1 MIILGIDPGSHFTG
15 YGFIQI
21 DKEKL
26 YCLQQGVIT
35 PRRSQALTAR
45 ISEIFK
51 ELVTL
56 LAQRKPDAVA
66 IEEIFFAQNARSAI
80 ALGEVR
86 GAAIAAI
93 LQTGC
98 SFFEYSPKEVKQ
110 AVVGYGNASKEQVQQ
125 MVKMLLSLNT
135 APSSDAADALAVA
148 ICHAHSMRYRQ
159 IVSSSLQRMVE
170 KGAH

>member
-1 MIILGIDPGSHFTG
+1 MIVLGIDPGSLFTG
-15 YGFIQI
+15 YGFIEIGRQ
-21 DKEKL
+21 KL
-26 YCLQQGVIT
+26 CCLQQGVIT
-35 PRRSQALTAR
+35 PQRSQALTAR

-51 ELVTL
+51 ALVTL

-86 GAAIAAI
+86 GAVIAAI
-93 LQTGC
+93 LQAGC
-98 SFFEYSPKEVKQ
+98 SIFEYSPKEVKQ

-125 MVKMLLSLNT
+125 MVKILLSLPA

-148 ICHAHSMRYRQ
+148 ICHTHSVRYRQ
-159 IVSSSLQRMVE
+159 IVSSNLQRVV
-170 KGAH
+170 